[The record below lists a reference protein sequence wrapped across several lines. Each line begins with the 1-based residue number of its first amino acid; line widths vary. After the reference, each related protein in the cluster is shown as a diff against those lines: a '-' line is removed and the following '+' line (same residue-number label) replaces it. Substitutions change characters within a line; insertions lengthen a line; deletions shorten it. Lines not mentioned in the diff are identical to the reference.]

1 MQRGRVCFV
10 KNIILIGYMGCGK
23 STVGQ
28 CLAKMLDFTF
38 VDADAFIETQQQR
51 TISDIFAIEGEEK
64 FRQLETDLLKQLVKE
79 GREQL
84 VIATGGGMPLRNE
97 NRELLSKLGM
107 VVYLK
112 ASPETIYDRVKNDTQ
127 RPLLQCDNP
136 FAKIQEM
143 IVQRAPVYQETAE
156 HIVMVD
162 TLAQEVVAEHILGI
176 FQDNISKSRQRN
188 GY

>member
-38 VDADAFIETQQQR
+38 VDTDAFIETQQQR

-84 VIATGGGMPLRNE
+84 VIATGGGMPLRSE

-112 ASPETIYDRVKNDTQ
+112 VSPETIYDRVKNDTQ

-136 FAKIQEM
+136 LQKFRK
-143 IVQRAPVYQETAE
+143 
-156 HIVMVD
+156 
-162 TLAQEVVAEHILGI
+162 
-176 FQDNISKSRQRN
+176 
-188 GY
+188 